1 MLIVLLIAIV
11 VLALGALYAVSI
23 APPAERVLVAGVFIG
38 LAGAGYLIVG
48 ALQGHAD
55 PVERFYYSVA
65 GGIGGMLLGFGWVSL
80 RRRTWSKVA
89 SGGVLS
95 DALRPHH
102 QRKLSNYLL
111 DKNLQLR
118 YILLV
123 TILSALIAGALGY
136 MIYDQRRTA
145 SESIERDL
153 QALTQADASR
163 QEFEEH
169 VASVLES
176 DDQALIYKMVAVG
189 FGLVIILS
197 AYLVIM
203 THKVAGPLFKVSMYF
218 DQMADGR
225 LGAVTP
231 LRRGDML
238 QDFFGD
244 FKAMHESLRARS
256 QADVAAMEQ
265 ALTAL
270 REARGDAAGAARGQ
284 LDEALAA
291 LDHHIAN
298 RKKQLA

>member
-1 MLIVLLIAIV
+1 
-11 VLALGALYAVSI
+11 
-23 APPAERVLVAGVFIG
+23 
-38 LAGAGYLIVG
+38 
-48 ALQGHAD
+48 
-55 PVERFYYSVA
+55 
-65 GGIGGMLLGFGWVSL
+65 
-80 RRRTWSKVA
+80 
-89 SGGVLS
+89 LS
-95 DALRPHH
+95 DPTAATGLPSPAPRAKH

-153 QALTQADASR
+153 QALTRNDPS
-163 QEFEEH
+163 QEFGEH
-169 VASVLES
+169 VVSDLES
-176 DDQALIYKMVAVG
+176 DDQALVYKMIAVG

-244 FKAMHESLRARS
+244 FKVMHESLRVRS

-265 ALTAL
+265 AIATL
-270 REARGDAAGAARGQ
+270 REARGSAARGQ
-284 LDEALAA
+284 LDDALAA
-291 LDHHIAN
+291 LEHHVAH